1 MSTPLLGI
9 LGGGQL
15 GRMLALAA
23 HPLGVRVRVW
33 DPDPRCPAACAAEIF
48 AQPLDATH
56 AAAFADGLTA
66 CTYEFEHIPHAVV
79 EALAVAGVPLRPSEP
94 AFAAKHDRLREKEL
108 LSGLGISTAPF
119 AAVDDEAQLRAAS
132 ERLGLPLVL
141 KSRRGGYDGKGQAVV
156 RDQAG
161 IVASLAKA
169 GGRDVL
175 AEAFIPFDREL
186 SLVAARG
193 TDGSFAAFPL
203 VVNVHRDGILRL
215 TTAPASHAPQAEAE
229 AIMRRLMEHL
239 AYVGVLAIEFFD
251 VGGRLMVNEFAP
263 RVHNSGHW
271 TIEGAETS
279 QFANHV
285 RAVCGLPLG
294 SPAARGHAAM
304 LNYVGREADHAVVLA
319 VAGAQLHT
327 YGKAERPR
335 RKLGHI
341 TVRSDDAASRDALV
355 ARLEPLAPW
364 S

>member
-1 MSTPLLGI
+1 MSAPILGI

-33 DPDPRCPAACAAEIF
+33 DPDPRCSASCAAEIF
-48 AQPLDATH
+48 ARPIDAVHT
-56 AAAFADGLTA
+56 AEFADGLTA

-79 EALAVAGVPLRPSEP
+79 EALAAAGVPLRPSEP
-94 AFAAKHDRLREKEL
+94 AFAAKHDRLREKDL
-108 LSGLGISTAPF
+108 LSSLGISTSPY
-119 AAVDDEAQLRAAS
+119 AAVDDLVQLRGAAD
-132 ERLGLPLVL
+132 RLGVPLVL

-156 RDQAG
+156 RDVAG
-161 IVASLAKA
+161 LVAGFDKA

-175 AEAFIPFDREL
+175 AEAFIPFTREL
-186 SLVAARG
+186 SLVATRG
-193 TDGSFAAFPL
+193 IDGSFAAFPL

-215 TTAPASHAPQAEAE
+215 TTAPTPSAPQAEAE
-229 AIMRRLMEHL
+229 AIMRRLMEPL
-239 AYVGVLAIEFFD
+239 GYVGTLAIEFFD
-251 VGGRLMVNEFAP
+251 IDGQLMVNEFAP

-294 SPAARGHAAM
+294 STAMRGHVAM
-304 LNYVGREADHAVVLA
+304 LNYLGREVEHAAILTVP
-319 VAGAQLHT
+319 GAQLHT
-327 YGKAERPR
+327 YAKAERPR

-341 TVRSDDAASRDALV
+341 TVRCDNAAARDGLV
-355 ARLEPLAPW
+355 ARLDPLTPW
-364 S
+364 A